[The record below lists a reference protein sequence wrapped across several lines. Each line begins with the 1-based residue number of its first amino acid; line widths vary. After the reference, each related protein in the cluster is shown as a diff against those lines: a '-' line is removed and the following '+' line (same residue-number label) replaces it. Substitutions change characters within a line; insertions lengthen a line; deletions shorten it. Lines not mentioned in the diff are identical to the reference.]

1 MIRIT
6 GIFFLLLT
14 GFSAQAQVR
23 LKDIASIEGVRPN
36 VLTGFGIVVGLN
48 GTGDKDQTRFTTQ
61 ALANALAKSGISLA
75 ASSIKVKNVALVLVQ
90 AELPPFA
97 RSGSRIDVTASSTGD
112 AQSLQGGTLLLT
124 ELKGLDGQTYALAQG
139 PLSIGG
145 FGAGGGGSSVT
156 VNHLTV
162 GRVPN
167 GAMVEREV
175 TFDFLA
181 EGRVR
186 YILDQSDFT
195 TMDRA
200 VTAIN
205 RLLGARY
212 ARSLNPRIME
222 VIIPPEQTADTIAFI
237 SRLENL
243 TIRPDTAA
251 RIVINERT
259 GTIVIGENVKVDR
272 VAIAHG
278 SLTIQIQTENIAV
291 PSPGAFRPADTVIE
305 TNQITTVDQGGDAR
319 VMIADEGVSLGS
331 IARTLNALKVSPRD
345 IIAIFQALKEAGA
358 IHAELK
364 LI

>member
-1 MIRIT
+1 MTRSFGT
-6 GIFFLLLT
+6 FFLLFLT
-14 GFSAQAQVR
+14 LCLPAQVR
-23 LKDIASIEGVRPN
+23 LKDIAAVEGVRPN
-36 VLTGFGIVVGLN
+36 VLNGFGIVVGLN

-61 ALANALAKSGISLA
+61 ALANALAKSGLSLSPA
-75 ASSIKVKNVALVLVQ
+75 SIKVKNVALVLVQ

-97 RSGSRIDVTASSTGD
+97 RSGSRIDITVSSTGD
-112 AQSLQGGTLLLT
+112 AQSLQGGVLLLT
-124 ELKGLDGQTYALAQG
+124 ELKAIDGLTYAMAQG
-139 PLSIGG
+139 PVSIGG
-145 FGAGGGGSSVT
+145 FAAGGGGSSVT
-156 VNHLTV
+156 VNHPTT

-167 GAMVEREV
+167 GAIVERQV
-175 TFDFLA
+175 DFPFLA
-181 EGRVR
+181 DGRIR
-186 YILDQSDFT
+186 YLFDRSDFT

-200 VTAIN
+200 VAVVN
-205 RLLGARY
+205 EALGARY
-212 ARSLNPRIME
+212 ALPVNPRVME
-222 VIIPPEQTADTIAFI
+222 IIIPPEHTSDVVSLI

-243 TIRPDTAA
+243 TIQPDTTA

-278 SLTIQIQTENIAV
+278 NLTIQILTDNLAV
-291 PSPGAFRPADTVIE
+291 PSPGVVRPAETVIE
-305 TNQITTVDQGGDAR
+305 TNITTAVDQGDAR
-319 VMIADEGVSLGS
+319 VMVTEEGVSLGT